1 MIKRTLELSKTR
13 SSFLF
18 GPRQTGKSTLV
29 KEQLGPSDLYITL
42 LPERAFLAYAKEP
55 GRFRQEILAH
65 EKKHPEALC
74 VVDEI
79 QKLPALLDEIHDLI
93 ENTQL
98 RFVLTGS
105 SARKLK
111 RGAANL
117 LAGRASTYRLFP
129 LTFEELGPDFD
140 LERALLLG
148 LLPYLW
154 SKEISTQ
161 DEREFLMAYTETY
174 LREEIQSEGVVRQIA
189 PFAHFLDIAAMND
202 GQLVNYS
209 NIARECGVSV
219 KTAQEYYQIL
229 EDTFLAYRLN
239 PWIKSVRKR
248 LVAHPRYYFFDPG
261 ITNAL
266 CHQFGKLNP
275 EVRGR
280 RFEQMVILQLVAL
293 SSYHNAGLD
302 FFFWRTNTG
311 VEIDLIV
318 TRGLEVIAA
327 IEIKSTIQIPSESLH
342 ALREFKIEYP
352 NAATYIVCPTERAR
366 LLDGDIQVLPWFEL
380 DLMRIFDY

>member
-1 MIKRTLELSKTR
+1 MVKRVLLPSKTR
-13 SSFLF
+13 SCFLF

-29 KEQLGPSDLYITL
+29 KEQLKESDLYINL
-42 LPERAFLAYAKEP
+42 LPERTFLSYAKEP
-55 GRFRQEILAH
+55 GRFREEILAH
-65 EKKHPEALC
+65 QKKYPNALC

-79 QKLPALLDEIHDLI
+79 QKLPALLDEVHDLI

-98 RFVLTGS
+98 RFILTGS

-129 LTFEELGPDFD
+129 FTLEELGADFD
-140 LERALLLG
+140 LERALLIG

-154 SKEISTQ
+154 SQKISKQ
-161 DEREFLMAYTETY
+161 DEREFLMAYADTY
-174 LREEIQSEGVVRQIA
+174 LREEIQSEGIVRQIA
-189 PFAHFLDIAAMND
+189 PFAHFLDVAANND
-202 GQLVNYS
+202 GQIVNYS

-239 PWIKSVRKR
+239 PWTKSLRKR
-248 LVAHPRYYFFDPG
+248 LVSHPRYYFFDMG

-266 CHQFGKLNP
+266 SHQFEKLNS

-280 RFEQMVILQLVAL
+280 RFEQMIVLHMLAFN
-293 SSYHNAGLD
+293 SYHNAGLD
-302 FFFWRTNTG
+302 FFFWRSHTG
-311 VEIDLIV
+311 IEIDLIV

-327 IEIKSTIQIPSESLH
+327 IEIKSTSKVSPESLY

-352 NAATYIVCPTERAR
+352 QANAYIVCPTERAR
-366 LLDGDIQVLPWFEL
+366 LLDGGIQMLPWQEL
-380 DLMRIFDY
+380 FQRFLRF